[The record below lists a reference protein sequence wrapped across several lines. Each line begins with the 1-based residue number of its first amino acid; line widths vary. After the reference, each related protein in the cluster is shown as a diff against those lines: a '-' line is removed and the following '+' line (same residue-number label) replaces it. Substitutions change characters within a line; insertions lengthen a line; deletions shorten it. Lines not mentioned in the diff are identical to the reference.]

1 MFKKILVPLDG
12 SQIAAAVLPKVVK
25 LAATLNAKVT
35 LLQVCS
41 RDVEEQMGETTPG
54 VLQAVAAQETR
65 VSERFLAQ
73 ICQDLE
79 AQGLQADWVCR
90 AGVPA
95 REIIYFAQNNDYD
108 LIALGTHGKGE
119 VAWNLGGVA
128 ERVAAHATVPVLLF
142 RTFKLRP
149 PVIKEKFGKVLKEAE
164 LYLAWSFPG

>member
-12 SQIAAAVLPKVVK
+12 SQIAAAVLPKVVQ
-25 LAATLNAKVT
+25 LAATTNAKVT
-35 LLQVCS
+35 LLQVCG
-41 RDVEEQMGETTPG
+41 RDAAEQIGETTAG

-73 ICQDLE
+73 ICQDLK

-95 REIIYFAQNNDYD
+95 REIIDFAQNNDYD

-119 VAWNLGGVA
+119 IAWNLGGVA

-149 PVIKEKFGKVLKEAE
+149 PMIKEKFGKVLQEAE